1 MNAKQY
7 LTITAVL
14 AVIYAIGFLVI
25 PGRLLILY
33 GTPDPDPHIVL
44 TAQYFGVALL
54 SLGLIV
60 WFVRNCADNAT
71 IRGVLI
77 ASVIGDVVGF
87 LLTLW
92 GITQGTLN
100 ASGWSTVVIY
110 GLLAIGALYLLLLAS
125 PEKLTNATR

>member
-7 LTITAVL
+7 LTITALL

-92 GITQGTLN
+92 GITQGILN

>member
-7 LTITAVL
+7 LTIAAVL
-14 AVIYAIGFLVI
+14 AVIYGIGFLVI

-54 SLGLIV
+54 TLGLIV
-60 WFVRNCADNAT
+60 WFVRNCVDNAT

-87 LLTLW
+87 VLTLW

-110 GLLAIGALYLLLLAS
+110 GLLAIGALYLLILAS

>member
-7 LTITAVL
+7 FTIAAAL
-14 AVIYAIGFLVI
+14 AVIYGIGFLVI

-71 IRGVLI
+71 IRGVLM

-87 LLTLW
+87 VLTLW
-92 GITQGTLN
+92 GISQGTLN

-125 PEKLTNATR
+125 PEKLTNAGP

>member
-7 LTITAVL
+7 LTIAAVL
-14 AVIYAIGFLVI
+14 AVIYGIGFLVI

>member
-14 AVIYAIGFLVI
+14 AVIYGIGFLVI

-77 ASVIGDVVGF
+77 ASVIGDVVGL

-92 GITQGTLN
+92 GIMQGTLN

-125 PEKLTNATR
+125 PEKLTNASP

>member
-7 LTITAVL
+7 LTIAAIL
-14 AVIYAIGFLVI
+14 AVIYGIGFLAI
-25 PGRLLILY
+25 PGNLLIFY
-33 GTPDPDPHIVL
+33 GTPDPDPHTVL

-60 WFVRNCADNAT
+60 WFVRNCPDSAT

-77 ASVIGDVVGF
+77 ANVIGDVVGF
-87 LLTLW
+87 VLTLW
-92 GITQGTLN
+92 GISQGLLN
-100 ASGWSTVVIY
+100 AAGWSTVAIY

-125 PEKLTNATR
+125 PEKLTTATR

>member
-7 LTITAVL
+7 LTITSVL
-14 AVIYAIGFLVI
+14 AVIYGIGFLAI

-100 ASGWSTVVIY
+100 ASGWSTVVVY